1 MARLTIEQ
9 KDERMPVTIQMIGT
23 GITRQPVLTISGS
36 LGEEPGPGITI
47 YVDGPMSEEEVAA
60 TKAYME
66 NSAQISTFEGI
77 AVLWEVYCQDVLGKA
92 NLPPWNRD
100 VRIYANGD
108 WADDLPED
116 WLQRVHEINSPVVF
130 CHF

>member
-47 YVDGPMSEEEVAA
+47 YVDGPMLTWVSWPGNGHVSPCSMWTRATVA
-60 TKAYME
+60 
-66 NSAQISTFEGI
+66 ISRLKTSCTHI
-77 AVLWEVYCQDVLGKA
+77 HRCQR
-92 NLPPWNRD
+92 PPR
-100 VRIYANGD
+100 
-108 WADDLPED
+108 
-116 WLQRVHEINSPVVF
+116 
-130 CHF
+130 